1 MLPFMTNVITI
12 SSMARLSSLYPF
24 YQNLSVK
31 FKITQMFKILKLPP
45 LLVNGQFVSDFCTK
59 ANLFNNFFVSICT
72 PVKNSSVLPLFSY
85 RTNARITLFH
95 FAEEDISLI
104 KNLGPAKACGCG
116 NISIK
121 MIKICDESLL
131 VPLRIIQKLS
141 LN

>member
-1 MLPFMTNVITI
+1 MLAFMTNVITI
-12 SSMARLSSLYPF
+12 LSVARLSSLYPS

-31 FKITQMFKILKLPP
+31 FKITQIFKSP